1 MGLDQSAWAR
11 EREEENNPRGHEP
24 QFVWRKH
31 AKLQEFMEQKFV
43 EKTGNSA
50 VDLNCG
56 ELELDAVDIAELDQR
71 IQTNQMPRSQGGF
84 FYGHQFQDESEEEYK
99 DQDIA
104 FVEWAKAELEQ
115 GNKVIYSCWW

>member
-1 MGLDQSAWAR
+1 MGLDQYAWAR
-11 EREEENNPRGHEP
+11 EREEEENAEGHEH

-43 EKTGNSA
+43 EKTSLSA
-50 VDLNCG
+50 VELNCG
-56 ELELDAVDIAELDQR
+56 QLELDVVDIAELER
-71 IQTNQMPRSQGGF
+71 KMQTNQMPRSQGGI
-84 FYGHQFQDESEEEYK
+84 FYGHQIQDESEEEYK

-104 FVEWAKAELEQ
+104 FIEWAKAELEQ

>member
-1 MGLDQSAWAR
+1 MLD
-11 EREEENNPRGHEP
+11 
-24 QFVWRKH
+24 KII
-31 AKLQEFMEQKFV
+31 K
-43 EKTGNSA
+43 EK
-50 VDLNCG
+50 
-56 ELELDAVDIAELDQR
+56 ELELDEKTISELEER

-104 FVEWAKAELEQ
+104 FVEWARAELKK

>member
-1 MGLDQSAWAR
+1 MGLDQYAWAR
-11 EREEENNPRGHEP
+11 EREEENNPQAHDHK
-24 QFVWRKH
+24 FVWRTH

-43 EKTGNSA
+43 EKTGDSA

-56 ELELDAVDIAELDQR
+56 QLELDAVDIAELER
-71 IQTNQMPRSQGGF
+71 KMQTNQMPRSQGGF

-104 FVEWAKAELEQ
+104 FVEWAKAELEK

>member
-1 MGLDQSAWAR
+1 MGLDQYAWAR
-11 EREEENNPRGHEP
+11 EREEENNPQAHDHK
-24 QFVWRKH
+24 FVWRKH

-43 EKTGNSA
+43 EKTGDSA

-56 ELELDAVDIAELDQR
+56 QLELDAVDIAELER
-71 IQTNQMPRSQGGF
+71 KMQTNQMPRSQGGF

-104 FVEWAKAELEQ
+104 FVEWAKAELEK

>member
-1 MGLDQSAWAR
+1 MGLDQYAWAR
-11 EREEENNPRGHEP
+11 EREEENNPKGHDHKFE
-24 QFVWRKH
+24 WRKH

-43 EKTGNSA
+43 EKTGHSA

-56 ELELDAVDIAELDQR
+56 ELELDAQTISELEER
-71 IQTNQMPRSQGGF
+71 IRTNQMPRSQGGY

-104 FVEWAKAELEQ
+104 FVEWAKSELEQ

>member
-1 MGLDQSAWAR
+1 MGLDQYAWAR
-11 EREEENNPRGHEP
+11 EREEEENSEGHEH

-43 EKTGNSA
+43 EKTGHSA

-56 ELELDAVDIAELDQR
+56 QLELDAVDIAELEQR
-71 IQTNQMPRSQGGF
+71 LQTNQMPRSQGGF

-104 FVEWAKAELEQ
+104 FVEWAKAQLEQ